1 MIRHN
6 NRKKKLI
13 ISYKNLPDTIRD
25 LFKEAYPDGYKE
37 YLQKTIKPNGEPIFV
52 VPLETDDTSY
62 MIKFDVKIDTTLVDD
77 DIEKDDFSESEEQ
90 EGTEFVP
97 LSEALDKEEGT
108 RRVGTL
114 QHGDYEGVLD
124 GIPDEP
130 KKEFEIA
137 TRDMAEEFADLA
149 ADDTD
154 SYLDE
159 EEEDDEE
166 DEEDDLEPDD
176 DELLDIEA
184 LLNEA
189 DSGEGMLRE
198 DNPPEEKRSRSK
210 NSDESPDIKAIK
222 AVRDAAKT
230 AQKSTDSKSKKASA
244 KAAPASKA
252 SKASKAEASKTVT
265 TKATAA
271 KATPAKTA
279 PTKATPAKEKASKAA
294 ATKAAPVAKAAP
306 AKASAS
312 KASAK
317 TATSSKASSASK
329 PATSSKASEGKSA
342 SATKKGKK
350 S

>member
-77 DIEKDDFSESEEQ
+77 DIEKDDFNESEEQ
-90 EGTEFVP
+90 EGAEFVP

-159 EEEDDEE
+159 EEEEDEE

-198 DNPPEEKRSRSK
+198 DNPPEEKRDRRK

-230 AQKSTDSKSKKASA
+230 AQKAPDSKSKKATA
-244 KAAPASKA
+244 KAAPAT
-252 SKASKAEASKTVT
+252 KASKAEASKAVT

-271 KATPAKTA
+271 KAS
-279 PTKATPAKEKASKAA
+279 ATKEKASKAA
-294 ATKAAPVAKAAP
+294 APKTAPTAKATPAKAA
-306 AKASAS
+306 AS

-329 PATSSKASEGKSA
+329 PATSSKAAVGKA
-342 SATKKGKK
+342 TSATKKVKK